1 LVIGS
6 DIIQLYNPITNSW
19 QNTLANVRAMSVLGT
34 VNGNGNVVLV
44 TTEISQSDL
53 WVPLGTG
60 VGLEG
65 SNSDAARFIR
75 QETSYIP

>member
-1 LVIGS
+1 
-6 DIIQLYNPITNSW
+6 
-19 QNTLANVRAMSVLGT
+19 MSVLGT

-44 TTEISQSDL
+44 STEISQSDL

-60 VGLEG
+60 AGLEG

-75 QETSYIP
+75 DEVSYTP